1 MTAPPDRLDEARF
14 AFDAIQAVT
23 AIFVAA
29 DVHDWDAL
37 RSRLADRVH
46 LDWTSLNGG
55 EPAELSGDQVTEGW
69 RTLLGA
75 FDATHHQLG
84 NFLVDQVDASQ
95 ARLRFYGTATHILH
109 VPGQD
114 SRWVLGARYDAV
126 LRHVSGGWRVTD
138 LKLTSVWGE
147 GNQNL
152 QAAAEMAA
160 RTSQQVRRAAASCW
174 SPAGQAGP
182 RELTSVKEETL
193 TGERCKR

>member
-1 MTAPPDRLDEARF
+1 MTALPDQLNDSSL
-14 AFDAIQAVT
+14 AFEAIQAVT

-29 DVHDWDAL
+29 DVHDWDSL
-37 RSRLADRVH
+37 RSRLADRVR

-55 EPAELSGDQVTEGW
+55 EPADLSGDQVTEGW

-75 FDATHHQLG
+75 FEVTHHQLG
-84 NFLVDQVDASQ
+84 NFLVDEIDGNR

-126 LRHVSGGWRVTD
+126 LRHDPGGWRATD
-138 LKLTSVWGE
+138 LTLTAVWGE

-152 QAAAEMAA
+152 LTAAAEKAA
-160 RTSQQVRRAAASCW
+160 RTS
-174 SPAGQAGP
+174 
-182 RELTSVKEETL
+182 
-193 TGERCKR
+193 

>member
-1 MTAPPDRLDEARF
+1 MTTSDQRDHDTS

-29 DVHDWDAL
+29 DTHDWDAL
-37 RSRLADRVH
+37 RARLADRVR

-55 EPAELSGDQVTEGW
+55 EPADLSGEEVTEGW

-84 NFLVDQVDASQ
+84 NFLIDEIGDTR
-95 ARLRFYGTATHILH
+95 ARLSFYGTATHILQ

-126 LRHVSGGWRVTD
+126 LRRDSDGWRATD
-138 LKLTSVWGE
+138 LTLTAVWGE

-152 QAAAEMAA
+152 LSAAAAKA
-160 RTSQQVRRAAASCW
+160 RRA
-174 SPAGQAGP
+174 PQ
-182 RELTSVKEETL
+182 
-193 TGERCKR
+193 